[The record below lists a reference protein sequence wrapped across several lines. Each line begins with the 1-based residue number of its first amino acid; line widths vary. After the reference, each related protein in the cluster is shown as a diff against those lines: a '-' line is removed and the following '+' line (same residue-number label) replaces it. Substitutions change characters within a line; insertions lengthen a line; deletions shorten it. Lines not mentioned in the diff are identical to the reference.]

1 MAITTE
7 APVLAL
13 TNELTYEAYMA
24 EPEVRGRYDIV
35 HGVRVFQPPVSWR
48 RQRIIGHLS
57 SAVFVRKR
65 THGDHSVPSP
75 FDLLIRRE
83 PLQIRQPD
91 LLLISH
97 ERLMQNGGPPEIG
110 PLEVGPELVVEIVL
124 EEDMEQLLRD
134 KITDYQAM
142 KVDECWV
149 VRPKSGTVEVLI
161 LTRGKVRSFATYG
174 EGEIVHSL
182 IFKGLSVPVADVFE
196 D

>member
-65 THGDHSVPSP
+65 THGDHSVLCSSGVS
-75 FDLLIRRE
+75 R
-83 PLQIRQPD
+83 
-91 LLLISH
+91 
-97 ERLMQNGGPPEIG
+97 
-110 PLEVGPELVVEIVL
+110 
-124 EEDMEQLLRD
+124 
-134 KITDYQAM
+134 
-142 KVDECWV
+142 C
-149 VRPKSGTVEVLI
+149 KSVSRTCC
-161 LTRGKVRSFATYG
+161 SSATN
-174 EGEIVHSL
+174 
-182 IFKGLSVPVADVFE
+182 A
-196 D
+196 

>member
-7 APVLAL
+7 APALAL

-24 EPEVRGRYDIV
+24 EPEVKGRYDIV
-35 HGVRVFQPPVSWR
+35 HGLRVFQPPVSWR

-65 THGDHSVPSP
+65 THGDHSVISP

-91 LLLISH
+91 LLLISD
-97 ERLMQNGGPPEIG
+97 ERLMQNGGPPKIG
-110 PLEVGPELVVEIVL
+110 PLEVGPERVVEIVL
-124 EEDMEQLLRD
+124 EDAEQLLRD
-134 KITDYQAM
+134 KVTDYQAM

-149 VRPKSGTVEVLI
+149 VRPRAGTVEVLI
-161 LTRGKVRSFATYG
+161 LTRGKVRSFAIYG
-174 EGEIVHSL
+174 EGEIFHSL
-182 IFKGLSVPVADVFE
+182 IFKGLSVPVAEVFE